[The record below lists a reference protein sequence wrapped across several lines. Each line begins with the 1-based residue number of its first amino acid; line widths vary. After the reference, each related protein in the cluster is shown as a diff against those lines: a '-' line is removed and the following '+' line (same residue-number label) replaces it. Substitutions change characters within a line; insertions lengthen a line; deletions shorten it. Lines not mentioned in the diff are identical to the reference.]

1 AKPFAPSELV
11 ARVRSVLRR
20 ATPARQSTRLQR
32 GDLVLDPAGHIA
44 ELGGRPVDL
53 SPAEFEI
60 LTALFE
66 AGGRVVTREQL
77 IDRLHPHGQL
87 FDRAVARALCGASV
101 AGLACA
107 IILAVLIAREIQRPL
122 AEVARAAHRIAQ
134 GSYDARVTR
143 PGSHELASLADS
155 FNQMAASLQDQER
168 QRNDLI
174 LSFAHELRTPLTNL
188 HGYLQALRD
197 GVVPASSD
205 AYSSLQE
212 EIDRLLRL
220 SKSLDVLVAGG
231 AMGKEP
237 LEFDL
242 APIIEALVE
251 LHKHSFERRG
261 LKLHVA
267 LGANLRVRADPDALA
282 QVLGNLLQNAGRYT
296 PDGGTVWV
304 RASAETESVL
314 VSVANSGG
322 GISAGDLPHLFE
334 RFYRVEKSRDA
345 AQGGAGI
352 GLAVVKELIEA
363 AGGQVGVDSEPGLTR
378 FWFSLQPASR

>member
-1 AKPFAPSELV
+1 MRG
-11 ARVRSVLRR
+11 RVNSLTVRMAL
-20 ATPARQSTRLQR
+20 
-32 GDLVLDPAGHIA
+32 AG
-44 ELGGRPVDL
+44 
-53 SPAEFEI
+53 I
-60 LTALFE
+60 LTALIAVALVAAGVLLVGRATFE
-66 AGGRVVTREQL
+66 ALMAQHGNAAAASYEMFDKSVTRVL
-77 IDRLHPHGQL
+77 I
-87 FDRAVARALCGASV
+87 GASV

-107 IILAVLIAREIQRPL
+107 IILAVLIAREIERPL
-122 AEVARAAHRIAQ
+122 AEVARAARRIAQ
-134 GSYDARVTR
+134 GSYDARVAR
-143 PGSHELASLADS
+143 PGSRELASLADS

-220 SKSLDVLVAGG
+220 SNSLDVLVTGG
-231 AMGKEP
+231 AVGKEP
-237 LEFDL
+237 LELDL
-242 APIIEALVE
+242 VPIVEALVE

-267 LGANLRVRADPDALA
+267 LGADVRVRADPDALA

-322 GISAGDLPHLFE
+322 GISADDLPHLFE

-363 AGGQVGVDSEPGLTR
+363 AGGRVGVDSEPGLTR
-378 FWFSLQPASR
+378 FWFSLHPASR